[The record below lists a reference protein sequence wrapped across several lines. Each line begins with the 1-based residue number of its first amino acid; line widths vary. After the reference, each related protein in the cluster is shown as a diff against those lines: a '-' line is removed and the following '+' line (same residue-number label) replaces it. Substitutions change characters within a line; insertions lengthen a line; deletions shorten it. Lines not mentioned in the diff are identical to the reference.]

1 MIYSGACYVHLDTT
15 MKQHASDT
23 TFDLGYTW
31 GLPPSSYLA
40 TRQIARLTILRS
52 RLDDRSTLR
61 NRHAHMSV
69 EA

>member
-1 MIYSGACYVHLDTT
+1 

-61 NRHAHMSV
+61 NRHAQMSV